1 MIPFNQST
9 IYYMKTKFLVI
20 LCFIVVTTGFAQD
33 SIFNRLA
40 TKNLKT
46 FSYSNN
52 NFKGEGW
59 DFIKDEIDKA
69 TNVLIGEDHFS
80 NEIPVFIKAIANTTK
95 FDNFYIE
102 IDPYS
107 TAIIKKSILEYSKE
121 EHNNFN
127 SKFSELFSFYALQSE
142 YELLKYIVQSG
153 VNLLGAD
160 QIVMYADRLIFQDI
174 AKKTNNKQA
183 KEIYNDIN
191 KQSKLHLEA
200 FYLNPQNPM
209 YFMTPGFSEQLE
221 KLEAL
226 ELSPKED
233 IILDDMKRSVIVYKE
248 MNHKKRVNLI
258 MNQLMKDYPIW
269 NHKKNLFKYGA
280 NHLTRG
286 ESFLGN
292 FDIGNL
298 VTNITESNYQESY
311 HIMIVGES
319 GMLGS
324 ALKSFPPSPVNI
336 ETGFY
341 LSYLKPF
348 FAITKGDQ
356 WHVFNLKPLRKAIK
370 KKQLSID
377 DLNLLRAIKGYDT
390 LVIIPEVTAAKF

>member
-1 MIPFNQST
+1 
-9 IYYMKTKFLVI
+9 
-20 LCFIVVTTGFAQD
+20 
-33 SIFNRLA
+33 
-40 TKNLKT
+40 
-46 FSYSNN
+46 
-52 NFKGEGW
+52 
-59 DFIKDEIDKA
+59 
-69 TNVLIGEDHFS
+69 LIGEDHFS
-80 NEIPVFIKAIANTTK
+80 NEIPAFIKAIANITK

-102 IDPYS
+102 VDPYS

-121 EHNNFN
+121 ERERFN
-127 SKFSELFSFYALQSE
+127 LEYSDLFSFYALQPE
-142 YELLKYIVQSG
+142 YELLNHVVQSG

-174 AKKTNNKQA
+174 AKKTSNKQA
-183 KEIYNDIN
+183 KEIYNSIC

-209 YFMTPGFSEQLE
+209 YFMTPEFSTHLE

-226 ELSPKED
+226 KLSAKED
-233 IILDDMKRSVIVYKE
+233 LILSDIKRSITIYKE
-248 MNHKKRVNLI
+248 MSHKKRVNLI

-269 NHKKNLFKYGA
+269 NNKKNLFKYGA

-286 ESFLGN
+286 ESFFGN

-298 VTNITESNYQESY
+298 VANITESNYQESF

-348 FAITKGDQ
+348 FAITEGEE
-356 WHVFNLKPLRKAIK
+356 WYVFNLKPLRKAIK
-370 KKQLSID
+370 KKQLSVD
-377 DLNLLRAIKGYDT
+377 NLNLLRAIKGYDA
-390 LVIIPEVTAAKF
+390 LVIIPKVTAAKF